1 MGILLFLVAII
12 STFLVG
18 SLSLVFSI
26 VYYLVTLKWKT
37 GSKIINAWF
46 YKLALSVDQLGNVL
60 CSAPFN
66 LILIKSYGSMRFG
79 DEDDTISYVLAINN
93 RKDTLTGVGR
103 FFGNLLNLLDN
114 DHLNKAIENKKLRDL
129 EAVERVKNNSY

>member
-1 MGILLFLVAII
+1 MGILLFIVAIV

-26 VYYLVTLKWKT
+26 VYYLVTLKWRT
-37 GSKIINAWF
+37 GSKVINAWF

-60 CSAPFN
+60 CTTPFN
-66 LILIKSYGSMRFG
+66 LILIKSYDSMSFG
-79 DEDDTISYVLAINN
+79 DEDDTISYVLAVNHN
-93 RKDTLTGVGR
+93 RQTLTGVGR
-103 FFGNLLNLLDN
+103 FFGNLLELLDN

-129 EAVERVKNNSY
+129 EAVERVKNNCY